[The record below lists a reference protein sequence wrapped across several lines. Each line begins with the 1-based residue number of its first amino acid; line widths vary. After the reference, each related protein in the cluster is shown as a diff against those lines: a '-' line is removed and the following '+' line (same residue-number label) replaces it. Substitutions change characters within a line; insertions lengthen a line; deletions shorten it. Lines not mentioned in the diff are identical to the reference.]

1 MASRS
6 PDADASGTTQRPAAR
21 DILHA
26 AREVG
31 EDELKR
37 SPVGLG
43 FSALAAGSTLGL
55 TGLSVALVL
64 SVTAG
69 LAGAELIAAL
79 FYPLGFIA
87 VIVGRQQLFTE
98 NTLFPVI
105 LVLEERRHLRATAR
119 LWVVVLLANQV
130 GAAFFAFIAAKT
142 SALPEDVQARLV
154 ELGEHAAAPGASEL
168 FWSGLVGGWI
178 IALMAW
184 MVTGAQWT
192 IAQVVII
199 WIMTLPLGLG
209 EFAHSVAGAGEIL
222 TAAWDGALGPG
233 DYFSWLWAA
242 VLGNVVGGVV
252 LVTLL
257 NYAQVVG
264 SGRDRERSNLSVD
277 EAHADMR
284 RERPARNPFGRR
296 SS

>member
-1 MASRS
+1 MATRT

-21 DILHA
+21 DIFHA

-37 SPVGLG
+37 STAGLL

-55 TGLSVALVL
+55 TGLSVALAL
-64 SVTAG
+64 AAADG

-105 LVLEERRHLRATAR
+105 LVLDERRHLRTTAN
-119 LWVVVLLANQV
+119 LWLVVLIGNQI
-130 GAAFFAFIAAKT
+130 GAAVFALIAGVT
-142 SALPEDVQARLV
+142 PALPTDVRDELIG
-154 ELGEHAAAPGASEL
+154 LGEHAASGSIAQI

-192 IAQVVII
+192 IAQVAIV

-209 EFAHSVAGAGEIL
+209 EFAHAVAGAGEIL
-222 TAAWDGALGPG
+222 TAAWAGDLGPAE
-233 DYFSWLWAA
+233 YFRWLGPA

-252 LVTLL
+252 LVSVL

-264 SGRDRERSNLSVD
+264 SGRDRERSGLSVD
-277 EAHADMR
+277 EAQADLREERSGKR
-284 RERPARNPFGRR
+284 RHGGG
-296 SS
+296 